1 MSRGRDTAQAHRRRR
16 LPLSHTS
23 GCRLRQHRTRPKHV
37 VGVLL
42 RQRRIPRPLGRHRTG
57 IPVETPAPAMSPST
71 PCRKSGLCQRVPRS
85 TKSRWPHCSGKGCTP
100 TPSTSPTTPWAA
112 EPNRP
117 WPSKPPTWA
126 ADSPCAP
133 AKPSFNGHW
142 QWPTASTT
150 PGSARSGIP
159 PSTTT
164 SGHRSEPPWRGSDS
178 PTNTVASPPT
188 TANCRASSPAT
199 PAPAPPRSPATT

>member
-1 MSRGRDTAQAHRRRR
+1 MAATLHKLTAGDGYLYLIRQVAASDSTERGRNTLSEYYSAKGESPGRWVGTGLASLSDTGARDVSDTAR
-16 LPLSHTS
+16 
-23 GCRLRQHRTRPKHV
+23 
-37 VGVLL
+37 
-42 RQRRIPRPLGRHRTG
+42 
-57 IPVETPAPAMSPST
+57 
-71 PCRKSGLCQRVPRS
+71 CRKSGLCQRVPRS
-85 TKSRWPHCSGKGCTP
+85 TKNRWPRYSGKGCTP

-133 AKPSFNGHW
+133 GKPSSNGHW

-164 SGHRSEPPWRGSDS
+164 SGRRSEPPWRGSDS

-199 PAPAPPRSPATT
+199 PAPAPRRSPDTT